1 MKSIQDIINSGG
13 NDVEL
18 PSGEFKGPVIIDRPC
33 TVKGNSTTLW
43 NNDGS
48 VIEIRSAGVKLCNI
62 RAEITSSNADLC
74 CINSYYEDT
83 AFYNMEISGRVKGVK
98 NEEFQWIMPKSISLG
113 DFKSDTINTYQMEIY
128 VPVDAEIQCDISDL
142 KISPLNLQ
150 KGRNTIF
157 IETENIKNKVFIYGE
172 MLIKSLFT
180 RRIYISGRSYSNA
193 EMRNNV
199 ILYKAEEPS
208 PEKNTATDFSAVR
221 IPQKDIMPSNQAG
234 DNSSERPSIQRL
246 RKGERIYIDDIAD
259 DIIKI
264 EFNCRKMF
272 APIDIDPY
280 VFLTDANNKVS
291 EDENFVFFSNPVSA
305 DRSVR
310 IQQGKNKVSDV
321 EIDLRMVSPH
331 IEKISVA
338 YSIYV
343 NNSRDNFSKVNEPF
357 VTVRSHDSIKY
368 LFSAENLI
376 METTVIFLEIYRRG
390 NSWKM
395 NMVGAGYKNGLSTLC
410 ESYGLRVGY

>member
-1 MKSIQDIINSGG
+1 MKSIQDIINSAG
-13 NDVEL
+13 NNIEL

-74 CINSYYEDT
+74 CICSYYQDT
-83 AFYNMEISGRVKGVK
+83 LFENMEISGRVKGIK

-113 DFKSDTINTYQMEIY
+113 DFKSDSRNTYQMEIY
-128 VPVDAEIQCDISDL
+128 VPAECELLCDISGI
-142 KISPLNLQ
+142 KISPLNLK
-150 KGRNTIF
+150 KGRNTVF
-157 IETENIKNKVFIYGE
+157 IEADDIKNNVFIYGE
-172 MLIKSLFT
+172 ILIKSLFT
-180 RRIYISGRSYSNA
+180 RRIYISGRSYSDA
-193 EMRNNV
+193 ELRNNIV
-199 ILYKAEEPS
+199 LYKAEEPN

-221 IPQKDIMPSNQAG
+221 IPQREIMPSGQR
-234 DNSSERPSIQRL
+234 SKPPSIQRL
-246 RKGERIYIDDIAD
+246 RKGERIYIDDIAND
-259 DIIKI
+259 LIKI
-264 EFNCRKMF
+264 EFNCRKIL
-272 APIDIDPY
+272 APMDIDPY
-280 VFLTDANNKVS
+280 VFLTDANNKVV

-321 EIDLRMVSPH
+321 EIDLNIISPY

-338 YSIYV
+338 YSIYARS
-343 NNSRDNFSKVNEPF
+343 SRDNFSKVNEPF
-357 VTVRSHDSIKY
+357 ITVRSRDSIKY

-395 NMVGAGYKNGLSTLC
+395 SMVGAGYKNGLSTLC
-410 ESYGLRVGY
+410 ESYGLKVGY